1 MLCLDFTKKTVVVTG
16 GASGIGLATAKAFL
30 SCGANV
36 VICDRR
42 KAVLEEA
49 IRDIKDIKSRERIM
63 AVTCDVSREKDV
75 SMLVNKTLKKFS
87 GLDIFVNNAGAWI
100 HTPVLSLKER
110 DISKIIGDNL
120 ITTILGTKHAAR
132 GMTKGGVIINTGS
145 FAANV
150 ETWFRSLR
158 GG

>member
-16 GASGIGLATAKAFL
+16 GGSGIGLATAKAFL

-42 KAVLEEA
+42 KSVLEEA
-49 IRDIKDIKSRERIM
+49 IRDIKKDVKSRELSLAGHSVM
-63 AVTCDVSREKDV
+63 SREKDV
-75 SMLVNKTLKKFS
+75 SVLVNKTLKKFS
-87 GLDIFVNNAGAWI
+87 GLDIFVNNAGTWI

-120 ITTILGTKHAAR
+120 ITTILGTK
-132 GMTKGGVIINTGS
+132 
-145 FAANV
+145 
-150 ETWFRSLR
+150 
-158 GG
+158 